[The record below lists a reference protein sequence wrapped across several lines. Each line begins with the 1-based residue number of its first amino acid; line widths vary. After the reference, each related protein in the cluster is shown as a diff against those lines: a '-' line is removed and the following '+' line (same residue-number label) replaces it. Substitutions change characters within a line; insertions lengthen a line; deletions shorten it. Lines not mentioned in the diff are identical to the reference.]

1 MGASFRQCAPRAKVS
16 RYVGQVC
23 FLLPDT
29 QIANENFVEE
39 AEAGLATLAV
49 RFESSARK
57 VSGLLN
63 TGEVPNLFNAEEI
76 ETP

>member
-1 MGASFRQCAPRAKVS
+1 ML
-16 RYVGQVC
+16 QVT

-39 AEAGLATLAV
+39 EGLASLLYQAL
-49 RFESSARK
+49 RE

-63 TGEVPNLFNAEEI
+63 TGEVPNLFNAEDI
-76 ETP
+76 G